1 MLIAL
6 SFPSVCRRDQKGG
19 VTIMKTP
26 TGIIYFKFAL
36 NGVNMDK
43 ISVICSIKE

>member
-1 MLIAL
+1 VLIAL

-19 VTIMKTP
+19 VTIMKSFA
-26 TGIIYFKFAL
+26 GIIYFEFAL

-43 ISVICSIKE
+43 LPFIL